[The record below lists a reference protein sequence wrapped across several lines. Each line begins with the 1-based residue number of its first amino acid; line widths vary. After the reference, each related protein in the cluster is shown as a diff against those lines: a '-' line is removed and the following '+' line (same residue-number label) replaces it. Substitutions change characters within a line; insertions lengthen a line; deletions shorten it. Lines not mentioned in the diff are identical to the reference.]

1 MIGLV
6 FVAVLL
12 ALIWGVV
19 VALELP
25 LAIAVIPTVTGV
37 VAVLLVVLVRWLQ
50 ARKAAQQLEGSIK
63 SQAAEHEDAVRPDMK
78 PEVKAM
84 RAEFNKALASLKTAR
99 GTKGGASALAVLPW
113 YMIIGPPGGGKSTAL
128 RNSGLQFPYLSKRGG
143 GVKGVGGTRNCE
155 WWFTKDAIV
164 LDTAGRYAVEED
176 DHEEWLSFLSTVI
189 KSRPRKPING
199 LIVAI
204 SVTELMGSEEE
215 AAERGTLLRERVD
228 EVLAKVR
235 MNVPL
240 YVLFTKC
247 DLVSGFVE
255 MFGDLG
261 RTERGQVWGF
271 TEPLAGLSEGA
282 TAIFQQRMDG
292 LLQTLERRALVRL
305 QKNRRIGARERIW
318 QFPREFA
325 ALQPNLSEF
334 VGALFA
340 ENQMSDTPPMRGVYF
355 TSGTQEGKP
364 FDRMMRSMA
373 EAFGVGGS
381 AGEEA
386 GATEARSYFLKD
398 LFSNVVFPDH
408 DIAVAS
414 TAETRRQKRLRLWG
428 VLGAVGLALC
438 FSILPGLSF
447 QRNLELVRETQDALV
462 KSKAVLASAD
472 LAAAVEKLER
482 LRAQVEKLKGYHDD
496 GAPIG
501 MRLGMYVGGDLF
513 ELTGAS
519 YVELTKRLLITRVL
533 DADAD
538 ELRDFAGQ
546 PELTQATAEVAE
558 AIEKLKLHLL
568 LTTPK
573 AEDEPEIGE
582 ELIDW
587 VTQRIV
593 TRWVSAGEL
602 QNEEA
607 QALALG
613 DLQLY
618 LQLLAEDRGFFYPRD
633 QALLKSTRHAMAKV
647 PVAQLT
653 LSKVIS
659 DPAFDDLSVSLGSQI
674 GTASR
679 YIKGDKVV
687 RGAFTKE
694 AWEGRVRGMLGSAK
708 DDSDAW
714 VLGLSQSSSAAELKV
729 EYFNLYIAEWK
740 QFIESLRVELPKG
753 NDEAMAMLEELT
765 RVRPF
770 TKLFATIA
778 LNTKLSADSEGVG
791 GLKAGVK
798 KGLGARLGKLG
809 GAIGGLADAGVQA
822 LNRDPAATAAKELE
836 NAFKGLVKFGFSPP
850 PAEGQPPVPTP
861 LLLYMEDLEK
871 LRDALRNAIENPRE
885 SAQLMTSLS
894 SVRVK
899 VKSSVDQQEPG
910 WRPTIERFVWP
921 PISWL
926 TKTTRA
932 AAAEEGSNEWCSQVA
947 IPFAARIGGKYPF
960 RKGGKD
966 VSLDDTAE
974 FYRPGGLVDA
984 FYEAVLMRDVQRSGD
999 RFEFVRSM
1007 GDAPPYS
1014 AGLLQFLHRA
1024 KEIQSALFPPQ
1035 SAEPRV
1041 DFLIH
1046 IRPAKNVASTT
1057 LTIDG
1062 ETTEYRNGQEE
1073 WRPMRWPGP
1082 QKGAGASVRVK
1093 SKQGQ
1098 GDVLE
1103 FPGDWGLFR
1112 LLESGTMSSWPGER
1126 GFAVTWDA
1134 PTLETQL
1141 TIDFRPART
1150 DNPLHKDTEGSG
1162 GALLAVL
1169 RGPFV
1174 APPPSIGLSTPP
1186 CRKP

>member
-19 VALELP
+19 VAVELP
-25 LAIAVIPTVTGV
+25 LAIAVIPTVTAV
-37 VAVLLVVLVRWLQ
+37 VAVLVVVLVRFLQ
-50 ARKAAQQLEGSIK
+50 ARKAAQQLEGSLK
-63 SQAAEHEDAVRPDMK
+63 SQDAEHENAVRPDMK

-84 RAEFNKALASLKTAR
+84 RAEFNKALASIKDKR
-99 GTKGGASALAVLPW
+99 GSSALAVLPW

-128 RNSGLQFPYLSKRGG
+128 RNSGLQFPYVSKRGG

-176 DHEEWLSFLSTVI
+176 DHDEWLSFLSTVV

-204 SVTELMGSEEE
+204 SVSELMGTEEE
-215 AAERGTLLRERVD
+215 AAERGTMLRERVD
-228 EVLAKVR
+228 EVLAKAR
-235 MNVPL
+235 MNVPV

-247 DLVSGFVE
+247 DLISGFVE
-255 MFGDLG
+255 MFSDLG

-282 TAIFQQRMDG
+282 TAIFQQRMGG
-292 LLQTLERRALVRL
+292 LVENLEHRALLKL
-305 QKNRRIGARERIW
+305 QKNRRIGAREKIW

-325 ALQPNLSEF
+325 GLQSNLSEF
-334 VGALFA
+334 IGALFA
-340 ENQMSDTPPMRGVYF
+340 ENPVSDTPPMRGVYF

-364 FDRMMRSMA
+364 FDRIMSSMA
-373 EAFGVGGS
+373 EAFGVATS
-381 AGEEA
+381 TAGEEA

-398 LFSNVVFPDH
+398 LFSEIVFPDH

-414 TAETRRQKRLRLWG
+414 TAETKRLKQLRLWG

-447 QRNLELVRETQDALV
+447 RKNLELVRETRDALI

-501 MRLGMYVGGDLF
+501 LHLGMYVGGDLF
-513 ELTGAS
+513 DLASTS
-519 YVELTKRLLITRVL
+519 YVDLTKRLLITRVL
-533 DADAD
+533 DAEAD
-538 ELRDFAGQ
+538 ELRDLSGQ
-546 PELTQATAEVAE
+546 PEMVQATAEVAE
-558 AIEKLKLHLL
+558 AIEKLKLHLV

-573 AEDEPEIGE
+573 AEDEPELDQALGE
-582 ELIDW
+582 W
-587 VTQRIV
+587 ASQRIV
-593 TRWVSAGEL
+593 SRWASAGEL
-602 QNEEA
+602 ATEEA
-607 QALALG
+607 QALALS
-613 DLQLY
+613 DIQLFAA
-618 LQLLAEDRGFFYPRD
+618 LLVDRREFFYTRD

-653 LSKVIS
+653 LSRVIAN
-659 DPAFDDLSVSLGSQI
+659 PAFDDLSISLGSQI

-687 RGAFTKE
+687 RGAFTKK
-694 AWEGRVRGMLGSAK
+694 AWESTVRGMLDSAK
-708 DDSDAW
+708 DESDAW
-714 VLGLSQSSSAAELKV
+714 VLGLSQTASAIELRV
-729 EYFNLYIAEWK
+729 EYFRLYIVEWK
-740 QFIESLRVELPKG
+740 QFIESLRVEPPKS

-765 RVRPF
+765 RTRPF
-770 TKLFATIA
+770 TTLFGAIA
-778 LNTKLSADSEGVG
+778 VNTKLAVDSEGIG
-791 GLKAGVK
+791 GLKAAAK
-798 KGLGARLGKLG
+798 KGLGAKLGRLGG
-809 GAIGGLADAGVQA
+809 VFGGGLADAGVQA
-822 LNRDPAATAAKELE
+822 LNRDPAAAAAKELE
-836 NAFKGLVKFGFSPP
+836 NTFKGLAKFGYAPP
-850 PAEGQPPVPTP
+850 PPEGQPPIPTP

-871 LRDALRNAIENPRE
+871 LRDAQRNAIENTRE
-885 SAQLMTSLS
+885 SAPLTTLLS
-894 SVRVK
+894 TVRVR

-921 PISWL
+921 PISRL
-926 TKTTRA
+926 TQANIA

-947 IPFAARIGGKYPF
+947 MPFGARLAGKYPF

-974 FYRPGGLVDA
+974 FYKPGGLVDA
-984 FYEAVLMRDVQRSGD
+984 FYESVLKRDVKRSGD
-999 RFEFVRSM
+999 RFEFVKKL

-1014 AGLLQFLHRA
+1014 EGLLQFLHRA

-1035 SAEPRV
+1035 SPEPKV

-1057 LTIDG
+1057 ITIDG
-1062 ETTEYRNGQEE
+1062 ETYEYRNGQEE
-1073 WRPMRWPGP
+1073 WRPMKWPGP
-1082 QKGAGASVRVK
+1082 QKGSGASVRVK

-1103 FPGDWGLFR
+1103 FPGEWGLFR
-1112 LLESGTMSSWPGER
+1112 LLESGGLASWPGER

-1134 PTLETQL
+1134 PTLGSQL

-1150 DNPLHKDTEGSG
+1150 DNPFHKDTEGSG
-1162 GALLAVL
+1162 GALFDLL

-1174 APPPSIGLSTPP
+1174 SPPASIGLSTPP
-1186 CRKP
+1186 CKKP

>member
-25 LAIAVIPTVTGV
+25 LAIAVIPTVTAV
-37 VAVLLVVLVRWLQ
+37 VAVLVVVLVRFLQ
-50 ARKAAQQLEGSIK
+50 ARKAAQQLEGSLK
-63 SQAAEHEDAVRPDMK
+63 SQAAEHENAVRPDLK

-84 RAEFNKALASLKTAR
+84 RAEFNKALASLKGAR

-128 RNSGLQFPYLSKRGG
+128 RNSGLQFPYVSKRGG

-176 DHEEWLSFLSTVI
+176 DHDEWLSFLNTVV

-204 SVTELMGSEEE
+204 AVSELMGTEEE

-235 MNVPL
+235 MNVPV

-247 DLVSGFVE
+247 DLISGFVE
-255 MFGDLG
+255 MFSDLG

-271 TEPLAGLSEGA
+271 TEPLAGLAEGV
-282 TAIFQQRMDG
+282 TAIFQQRMAG
-292 LLQTLERRALVRL
+292 LIENVENRALLRL
-305 QKNRRIGARERIW
+305 QKNRRIGAREKIW

-325 ALQPNLSEF
+325 GLQSNLSEF

-340 ENQMSDTPPMRGVYF
+340 ENPMSDTPPMRGAYF

-364 FDRMMRSMA
+364 FDRMMRSMS
-373 EAFGVGGS
+373 EAFGV
-381 AGEEA
+381 AGPASEEA

-398 LFSNVVFPDH
+398 FFSNIVFPDY

-414 TAETRRQKRLRLWG
+414 TAETKRQKQLRLYA
-428 VLGAVGLALC
+428 VLGSVGLALC

-447 QRNLELVRETQDALV
+447 QKNLALV
-462 KSKAVLASAD
+462 QETRDAVLKSKAVLASAD
-472 LAAAVEKLER
+472 LSAAVEKLER
-482 LRAQVEKLKGYHDD
+482 LRKQVDKLKGFHDD
-496 GAPIG
+496 GAPVG
-501 MRLGMYVGGDLF
+501 MHLGMYVGGDLF

-519 YVELTKRLLITRVL
+519 YVDLTKRLLVTRVL
-533 DADAD
+533 DAEAD
-538 ELRDFAGQ
+538 ELRELAGQ
-546 PELTQATAEVAE
+546 PELVQATAEVAE
-558 AIEKLKLHLL
+558 AIQKLKLHLV

-573 AEDEPEIGE
+573 AEDEPELGE
-582 ELIDW
+582 ALNDW
-587 VTQRIV
+587 VAQRIV

-602 QNEEA
+602 GTEEA

-613 DLQLY
+613 DLQLFSR
-618 LQLLAEDRGFFYPRD
+618 LLVENRGFYYTRD
-633 QALLKSTRHAMAKV
+633 QALLKSTRHALAKV

-653 LSKVIS
+653 LSKVLANP
-659 DPAFDDLSVSLGSQI
+659 DFDDLSVSLASKI
-674 GTASR
+674 GTANR
-679 YIKGDKVV
+679 YIKGEKVV
-687 RGAFTKE
+687 RGAFTKQ
-694 AWEGRVRGMLGSAK
+694 AWEGSVRGMLDSAK

-714 VLGLSQSSSAAELKV
+714 VLGLSQSASATELKV
-729 EYFNLYIAEWK
+729 EYFRLYIAEWK
-740 QFIESLRVELPKG
+740 QFIESIRIEPPKG
-753 NDEAMAMLEELT
+753 NDEELAMLEELT
-765 RVRPF
+765 RTRPF
-770 TKLFATIA
+770 VTLFGVIA
-778 LNTKLSADSEGVG
+778 VNTKLNADSEGVG
-791 GLKAGVK
+791 GLKAAAK
-798 KGLGARLGKLG
+798 KGLTAKLGKLG
-809 GAIGGLADAGVQA
+809 AAFGGLADAGVQA
-822 LNRDPAATAAKELE
+822 LTRDPAAAAAKELE
-836 NAFKGLVKFGFSPP
+836 NAFKGLSKFGYAPP
-850 PAEGQPPVPTP
+850 PPEGQPPVPTP
-861 LLLYMEDLEK
+861 LLLYVEDLEK
-871 LRDALRNAIENPRE
+871 LRDALRNVIDNPKE
-885 SAQLMTSLS
+885 SAPLMALLS

-926 TKTTRA
+926 TTRTQEA
-932 AAAEEGSNEWCSQVA
+932 VAEEGSSQWCSQVA
-947 IPFAARIGGKYPF
+947 DPFNKALGGKYPL

-966 VSLDDTAE
+966 ASLDDLAD
-974 FYRPGGLVDA
+974 FYKPGGKVDA
-984 FYEAVLMRDVQRSGD
+984 FYEEVLKKQVQRSGD
-999 RFEFVRSM
+999 RYEFVKSM
-1007 GDAPPYS
+1007 GGTPPYS
-1014 AGLLQFLHRA
+1014 VALLQFLHRA

-1035 SAEPRV
+1035 APEMKV

-1046 IRPAKNVASTT
+1046 IRPAKNIASTT

-1062 ETTEYRNGQEE
+1062 ETYEYRNGQEE

-1082 QKGAGASVRVK
+1082 QKGSGASVRVK

-1103 FPGDWGLFR
+1103 FAGEWGLYR
-1112 LLESGTMSSWPGER
+1112 LLESGGMASWPGER

-1150 DNPLHKDTEGSG
+1150 DNPFHRDAEGPS
-1162 GALLAVL
+1162 GALLDVL

-1174 APPPSIGLSTPP
+1174 PPPASIGLSTPP
-1186 CRKP
+1186 CKKP